1 MVLINNQLL
10 FGNPNNLEND
20 FPIRQDLLNN
30 KLIAETELGIAKT
43 LNQLIQDPKKDH
55 SEFDGFRHNLENKNN
70 PETII
75 SKWEDCEKQFQ
86 TASDITN
93 FNDLSN
99 LFNNVN
105 EEFKKIITRL
115 KKYNTKLTKKI
126 AEKKQESAQEW
137 LSLVD
142 LSAGDNEALI
152 ALKKEIT
159 DQIQNDQ
166 SDNSA
171 LSLMKKGNDLF
182 ESYEIEDKSP
192 SMNNKLDQAKNHFK
206 NALQKYNQIKEKLK
220 SLIDYIL
227 EKPQE
232 KNAQLENLEKNQQ
245 ALKKWQNILLTLI
258 IFHLIIS
265 ALYIIYFSFK
275 TKQKKTFFPEKQEP
289 NLNIER

>member
-1 MVLINNQLL
+1 
-10 FGNPNNLEND
+10 
-20 FPIRQDLLNN
+20 
-30 KLIAETELGIAKT
+30 
-43 LNQLIQDPKKDH
+43 
-55 SEFDGFRHNLENKNN
+55 
-70 PETII
+70 
-75 SKWEDCEKQFQ
+75 
-86 TASDITN
+86 
-93 FNDLSN
+93 
-99 LFNNVN
+99 
-105 EEFKKIITRL
+105 
-115 KKYNTKLTKKI
+115 
-126 AEKKQESAQEW
+126 
-137 LSLVD
+137 
-142 LSAGDNEALI
+142 
-152 ALKKEIT
+152 
-159 DQIQNDQ
+159 
-166 SDNSA
+166 
-171 LSLMKKGNDLF
+171 MKKGNDLF
-182 ESYEIEDKSP
+182 ESYEIEDTSS